1 MARRTEPEATCFR
14 HPTREARRRCFHCKN
29 PLCPQCQVHT
39 DGHIFCSER
48 CARLQRRSERIQR
61 LARLN
66 ATALKGAWFRA
77 LFFTGLLAAG
87 GVAIWFAAHAD
98 RFLSGPDLLL
108 PAVRHPKE
116 RGLDAERIDWDAPG
130 TIYIESPAQGS
141 SLKESLIRVEGRA
154 PAEAM
159 VGLYVNGQKVEAQ
172 MAAGGRWSFEGVPLT
187 ERRNII
193 QARFFDNRGNSSYS
207 PALSVELAARP
218 APPLQAS
225 AAPEALL
232 LPPQGADN
240 LIRGPLGRRE
250 IFLTFDGGSN
260 ANATEAILDTLSKE
274 GIHATMFLTG
284 EFLQRYPDLVRR
296 IAEGGH
302 VVGNHTFSHPH
313 LTTYSF
319 NGRQATLAGVT
330 REFLQGQL
338 QRAAGLYRIVTGK
351 GMAPLWR
358 APFGEFNREIL
369 GWAQQAGY
377 RHVYW
382 TPHMDTLDW
391 VPSAGDPLFRSPQQI
406 LQNLMRVTA
415 TQPGGADGG
424 IVLMHLGTERENSL
438 RADTILPELIGRW
451 RAQGY
456 NFSTVDQV
464 EPGN

>member
-1 MARRTEPEATCFR
+1 MAKKGEPAATCFR
-14 HPTREARRRCFHCKN
+14 HPTSEARRRCYHCKKAI
-29 PLCPQCQVHT
+29 CPQCQVHT
-39 DGHIFCSER
+39 DGHIFCSDR
-48 CARLQRRSERIQR
+48 CAQRERRSERVRR
-61 LARLN
+61 LAHLN
-66 ATALKGAWFRA
+66 ATALKGVWFRV
-77 LFFTGLLAAG
+77 LFFAGLVVAG
-87 GVAIWFAAHAD
+87 AVAIWFAFHAD

-108 PAVRHPKE
+108 PTVRHPRE

-172 MAAGGRWSFEGVPLT
+172 MAAGGRWAFDQVPLT

-193 QARFFDNRGNSSYS
+193 QARYFDNRGNSSYS
-207 PALSVELAARP
+207 PALYVEISARP
-218 APPLQAS
+218 APPLLATAEP
-225 AAPEALL
+225 AAPA

-240 LIRGPLGRRE
+240 LVRGPVGSKE

-260 ANATEAILDTLSKE
+260 ANAAESILDTLRKE

-296 IAEGGH
+296 IADEGH

-319 NGRQATLAGVT
+319 NGRQATLAGVS
-330 REFLQGQL
+330 REFLTNQL
-338 QRAAGLYRIVTGK
+338 QRAADLYRIVTGK
-351 GMAPLWR
+351 AMAPLWR
-358 APFGEFNREIL
+358 APFGEFNRELL
-369 GWAQQAGY
+369 GWAQAAGF

-391 VPSAGDPLFRSPQQI
+391 VPAAGDPLFRSPQQI
-406 LQNLMRVTA
+406 LQNLMKVTA

-424 IVLMHLGTERENSL
+424 IVLMHLGTERESSS
-438 RADTILPELIGRW
+438 RADTILPELIESW
-451 RAQGY
+451 RARGY
-456 NFSTVDQV
+456 KFATVDEIRQ
-464 EPGN
+464 EP